1 MKSVHSTGGEA
12 FNNRCHL
19 SIKRPADVFPE
30 SVYYGFMV
38 FTQTFLVTKRIFHM
52 DCLVYV
58 TTKCLFSWWLAKNF
72 FHTTLEFTP
81 YYMGCIILHLY
92 RIDFLYGLSWSWESH
107 RCLLSWMLVINFF
120 PHSLQINFSSP
131 TCWRMC
137 RLSPSS
143 CSYVLGH
150 HWHLQRNKNGTEFV
164 SSPDEIPDYFKLS
177 FSWVM
182 FTTAKSYPAYY
193 EHLSNKWLSTFEI
206 SAVQL
211 RSVTEIAP
219 K

>member
-12 FNNRCHL
+12 FSHRCHR
-19 SIKRPADVFPE
+19 SIKGAADVLLE

-38 FTQTFLVTKRIFHM
+38 FTQTFLVTRRIFHM

-58 TTKCLFSWWLAKNF
+58 ITKCLFSWALGVNF
-72 FHTTLEFTP
+72 FV
-81 YYMGCIILHLY
+81 YYLRIY
-92 RIDFLYGLSWSWESH
+92 DRIDFLYGLSWSWESH

-131 TCWRMC
+131 TCWRMW

-150 HWHLQRNKNGTEFV
+150 HWHLERNENGTEFV
-164 SSPDEIPDYFKLS
+164 SNPDQIPDCFKAQLLLGYVHHCQKPS
-177 FSWVM
+177 
-182 FTTAKSYPAYY
+182 AAYY
-193 EHLSNKWLSTFEI
+193 EHLSNKWLTSL
-206 SAVQL
+206 SRSVQCSVVQL
-211 RSVTEIAP
+211 RFITEIAP